1 MKGAAAALLV
11 AAAASSGGA
20 ADLPT
25 ASGGTFSISEFL
37 AGGPGVLVFWN
48 SWLPR
53 WEEFAGLIP
62 EVEAAARKRS
72 WPVAVVVFQDQSTDW
87 AGSVPQGKGDFP
99 VVIDRR
105 GELVRRFKVTRA
117 PAVLLVERDGSV
129 RARSGPDPAEVRQ
142 MLEGMANR

>member
-1 MKGAAAALLV
+1 VKGVATALLFAAAMS
-11 AAAASSGGA
+11 ASA

-37 AGGPGVLVFWN
+37 AGGPCVLVFWN

-53 WEEFAGLIP
+53 SEEFAGLIP
-62 EVEAAARKRS
+62 EVEAAARKSS
-72 WPVAVVVFQDQSTDW
+72 WPAAVVVFQDQSTDR
-87 AGSVPQGKGDFP
+87 AGSVPRGRGDAA

-117 PAVLLVERDGSV
+117 PAVLLVERDGTV
-129 RARSGPDPAEVRQ
+129 RSRSGPDPAEVRQ
-142 MLEGMANR
+142 MLQGMANR

>member
-1 MKGAAAALLV
+1 MKGVAAALLLVV
-11 AAAASSGGA
+11 ATSGGA

-25 ASGGTFSISEFL
+25 ASGATFSISGFL

-53 WEEFAGLIP
+53 SEEFAGLIP
-62 EVEAAARKRS
+62 EVEAAARKNS
-72 WPVAVVVFQDQSTDW
+72 WPAAVVVFQDQSTDW
-87 AGSVPQGKGDFP
+87 AGSVPRGKGDAP

-117 PAVLLVERDGSV
+117 PAVLLVERDGTV

-142 MLEGMANR
+142 MLQGMANR

>member
-1 MKGAAAALLV
+1 VKGFAVALLI
-11 AAAASSGGA
+11 AAASSGGA

-53 WEEFAGLIP
+53 SEEFAAVIP
-62 EVEAAARKRS
+62 EVEAVARKRS
-72 WPVAVVVFQDQSTDW
+72 WPAAVVVFQDRSADR
-87 AGSVPQGKGDFP
+87 AGIGPQDKGDVP

-142 MLEGMANR
+142 MLQGMANR